1 MGLNVGTLTAF
12 LSLNNSS
19 FLQGLAQSNRAMETL
34 RVATVAAT
42 TATTATTAAQ
52 VTAGAAAARLTAAQ
66 ASQATATSLAANAQ
80 RELSVL
86 LATGTATSGALSQ
99 AQARLAA
106 ANASLATA
114 DARLAAAQAASTSA
128 SAGLTAAQTA
138 QAAAAANVTA
148 AQAGVAAANT
158 RTTASTQQTATATAT
173 LTATLGK
180 LAVALVGVN
189 VGMKAL
195 TFAKDS
201 VVGFNSTL
209 EQTRIA
215 FTTMLGSAQKADA
228 FIAEMKAFARTTPFE
243 FSGLVT
249 ASQRL
254 IAMGIA
260 AKDIKPYLTAIG
272 DAVAGLGGGRAEV
285 DRFVLALGQMSAAGK
300 VNAQD
305 LRQMTELGVP
315 ATRILAE
322 AYGLTVAQM
331 RKMVETGNVM
341 SADAIPRLIAGI
353 ENGTSATAAFGGMM
367 AKQSQTWR
375 GALSNIGDSLQ
386 MALADI
392 GLPLF
397 QQMSKG
403 AQGLAADL
411 ASPGFK
417 QFSRT
422 MSDSVAYGI
431 GLAVDVTGDFLSVLG
446 QVTSALGALEPLAVG
461 AGAAFV
467 GIGEAVRF
475 VTGLMGAHATEV
487 AAVAVAVGGAVLAY
501 KGMQAAELA
510 IIAVRIAWQTMTT
523 AAANGAIQSAIASAI
538 GSFNLMKLASVGVGL
553 ALAAGLIWWQRH
565 KQAVQEAEQRI
576 AQYTDTLRQDN
587 GVIGENTR
595 AKMRNVAADEG
606 LYEAGRRIGVQAG
619 TLNAAMGG
627 NKVAMDQVTTA
638 IAATQAE
645 FEKYGRHEGGK
656 KLQDDA
662 AASIKL
668 RDALNGANGE
678 IKTAQQRLADTTAGL
693 DDNTDATTDNTD
705 AVDDNR
711 NAQELVAN
719 ALGTTSD
726 ELKNQTRLSDI
737 LKSALDI
744 LSGSALSVED
754 AQSSFLGSL
763 RDIGKTVD
771 DNVDKLDKNAGALDD
786 VSTSLDINT
795 ETGSK
800 NRQNIRDAIKAA
812 NDWAQAQ
819 TDAGVATDIVTG
831 QYGANIAAIKLAGEK
846 AGLTQKDIEEMIAAM
861 SVDVPTMNLTIMAAN
876 LNTTVDQ
883 LHEIQRVM
891 GALDGRSIT
900 TYTESVSKFTTQDQA
915 NEFLASPYATPA
927 RASGGPVRAGMLYKA
942 NELGH
947 EYFQP
952 AMDGRILS
960 ASETKAALSAKGNG
974 SSADV
979 VAALD
984 RQTQALT
991 AQSAAL
997 AQYQAQAYVDAA
1009 DRSRLAAAAGSS
1021 SVNR

>member
-1 MGLNVGTLTAF
+1 MSLNIGTLTAF
-12 LSLNNSS
+12 LQVNASG
-19 FLQGLAQSNRAMETL
+19 FTQGLAQGRTAMEGL

-42 TATTATTAAQ
+42 AATAATGAAQ
-52 VTAGAAAARLTAAQ
+52 TAAGAAAARLTAAQ
-66 ASQATATSLAANAQ
+66 ASQATAASLAANAQ
-80 RELSVL
+80 AELTVL
-86 LATGTATSGALSQ
+86 QASGTATAGALSQ
-99 AQARLAA
+99 AQARLLI
-106 ANASLATA
+106 ANDGLSVANT
-114 DARLAAAQAASTSA
+114 RLAAAQAASQGSA
-128 SAGLTAAQTA
+128 ATLTAAQQA
-138 QAAAAANVTA
+138 QAAAAAQVTS
-148 AQAGVAAANT
+148 AQAAVAAANT
-158 RTTASTQQTATATAT
+158 STTTSTTNVNSASSALIGT
-173 LTATLGK
+173 LTK
-180 LAVALVGVN
+180 LATALVGVKI
-189 VGMKAL
+189 GMQAFK
-195 TFAKDS
+195 FAQDAI
-201 VVGFNSTL
+201 VGFNSTL

-331 RKMVETGNVM
+331 RKMIETGNVM

-417 QFSRT
+417 RFAAT

-431 GLAVDVTGDFLSVLG
+431 GLAVDVSGDFVAVAG
-446 QVTSALGALEPLAVG
+446 QIVSGLGALQPLAVG
-461 AGAAFV
+461 TGAAFV
-467 GIGEAVRF
+467 GIGEGVRW
-475 VTGLMGAHATEV
+475 VTGQMGDHAAEI
-487 AAVAVAVGGAVLAY
+487 AVVVTAVGGAVLAY

-510 IIAVRIAWQTMTT
+510 IIAVRIAWAGLQTQMMSGGI
-523 AAANGAIQSAIASAI
+523 AAAI
-538 GSFNLMKLASVGVGL
+538 GSAISSMNLMKLASAGVGL

-576 AQYTDTLRQDN
+576 SAYTDALKQDN

-719 ALGTTSD
+719 ALGATSD

-737 LKSALDI
+737 LKASLDA

-754 AQSSFLGSL
+754 AQSAFLGTL
-763 RDIGKTVD
+763 RDIGGTVD
-771 DNVDKLDKNAGALDD
+771 DNVDKLKKNKDALDD
-786 VSTSLDINT
+786 VATSLDINT
-795 ETGSK
+795 KTGSD
-800 NRQNIRDAIKAA
+800 NRKNIRDSIKAI

-819 TDAGVATDIVTG
+819 VDAGGDTDKVTA
-831 QYGANIAAIKLAGEK
+831 QYALNIQALKDAAAA
-846 AGLTQKDIEEMIAAM
+846 AGLNKDQVDAMVASM

-927 RASGGPVRAGMLYKA
+927 RASGGPVKAGMLYKA

>member
-1 MGLNVGTLTAF
+1 MSLNIGTLTAF
-12 LSLNNSS
+12 LQVNASG
-19 FLQGLAQSNRAMETL
+19 FTQGLAQGRTAMEGL

-42 TATTATTAAQ
+42 AATAATGAAQ
-52 VTAGAAAARLTAAQ
+52 TAAGAAAARLTAAQ
-66 ASQATATSLAANAQ
+66 ASQATAASLAANAQ
-80 RELSVL
+80 AELTVL
-86 LATGTATSGALSQ
+86 QASGTATAGALSQ
-99 AQARLAA
+99 AQARLLI
-106 ANASLATA
+106 ANDGLSVANT
-114 DARLAAAQAASTSA
+114 RLAAAQAASQGSA
-128 SAGLTAAQTA
+128 ATLTAAQQA
-138 QAAAAANVTA
+138 QAAAAAQVTS
-148 AQAGVAAANT
+148 AQAAVAAANT
-158 RTTASTQQTATATAT
+158 STTTSTTNVNSASSALIGT
-173 LTATLGK
+173 LTK
-180 LAVALVGVN
+180 LATALVGVKI
-189 VGMKAL
+189 GMQAFK
-195 TFAKDS
+195 FAQDAI
-201 VVGFNSTL
+201 VGFNSTL

-331 RKMVETGNVM
+331 RKMIETGNVM

-417 QFSRT
+417 RFAAT

-431 GLAVDVTGDFLSVLG
+431 GLAVDVSGDFVAVAG
-446 QVTSALGALEPLAVG
+446 QIVSGLGALQPLAVG
-461 AGAAFV
+461 TGAAFV
-467 GIGEAVRF
+467 GIGEGVRW
-475 VTGLMGAHATEV
+475 VTGQMGDHAAEI
-487 AAVAVAVGGAVLAY
+487 AVVVTAVGGAVLAY

-510 IIAVRIAWQTMTT
+510 IIAVRIAWAGLQTQMMSGGI
-523 AAANGAIQSAIASAI
+523 AAAI
-538 GSFNLMKLASVGVGL
+538 GSAISSMNLMKLASAGVGL

-587 GVIGENTR
+587 GVIGDNTR
-595 AKMRNVAADEG
+595 AKMRQVAADEG
-606 LYEAGRRIGVQAG
+606 LYDSARRLGVQAG
-619 TLNAAMGG
+619 TLNAAMNG
-627 NKVAMDQVTTA
+627 NKVAMDAVTAA
-638 IAATQAE
+638 ITKTQDE

-656 KLQDDA
+656 KLEDDA

-668 RDALNGANGE
+668 RDALSGQNGE
-678 IKTAQQRLADTTAGL
+678 LKTAQQRLADTTAGVE
-693 DDNTDATTDNTD
+693 DNTSATNDNADAVSGLTD
-705 AVDDNR
+705 ASGKAKDEQD
-711 NAQELVAN
+711 LVAQ
-719 ALGTTSD
+719 ALGFTSD
-726 ELKNQTRLSDI
+726 QMDHQTSVSKI
-737 LKSALDI
+737 LKSALDT

-763 RDIGKTVD
+763 RNIGKTVD

-819 TDAGVATDIVTG
+819 TDAGVQTDIVTG

-861 SVDVPTMNLTIMAAN
+861 SVDVPTLNLTIQAAN
-876 LNTTVDQ
+876 LGTTVQQ
-883 LHEIQRVM
+883 LQDVQRIM

-900 TYTESVSKFTTQDQA
+900 TYTESVQKFTTQDQA
-915 NEFLASPYATPA
+915 NEFLASPYAIPA
-927 RASGGPVRAGMLYKA
+927 RASGGPVKAGMLYKV
-942 NELGH
+942 NELGV
-947 EYFQP
+947 EYFRP
-952 AMDGRILS
+952 DVNGHIAS
-960 ASETKAALSAKGNG
+960 ASDTRNALTGGNG
-974 SSADV
+974 QGSTYHVEYNVNGLGSPEADG
-979 VAALD
+979 AAFA
-984 RQTQALT
+984 R
-991 AQSAAL
+991 
-997 AQYQAQAYVDAA
+997 
-1009 DRSRLAAAAGSS
+1009 RLAALGA
-1021 SVNR
+1021 